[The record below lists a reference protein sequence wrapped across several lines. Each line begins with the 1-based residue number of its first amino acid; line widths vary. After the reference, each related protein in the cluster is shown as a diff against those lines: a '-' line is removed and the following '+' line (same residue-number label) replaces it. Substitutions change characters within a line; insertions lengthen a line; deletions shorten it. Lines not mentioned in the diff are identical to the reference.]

1 MWMNR
6 RFMSRTRDRPKS
18 AEGRLDVIQGAERHN
33 RPRFRAKPWTQ
44 VIVLRVSGCFR
55 ESGEEQPGIF
65 VFTVHELRV
74 PLDSP
79 EEMSGRC
86 IKRLHKTVI

>member
-1 MWMNR
+1 M
-6 RFMSRTRDRPKS
+6 
-18 AEGRLDVIQGAERHN
+18 IQGAERHN